1 MNNSIHAFSCKG
13 MCNVVRVIF
22 QDVNSDDIFVAS
34 IKHGVLF
41 AGELVQSKDS
51 AGTRTRTY
59 WTGCAFLGPQDRGP
73 QG

>member
-1 MNNSIHAFSCKG
+1 

-59 WTGCAFLGPQDRGP
+59 WTAVLSWDHKTEDHRVNFPEEPLLQ
-73 QG
+73 